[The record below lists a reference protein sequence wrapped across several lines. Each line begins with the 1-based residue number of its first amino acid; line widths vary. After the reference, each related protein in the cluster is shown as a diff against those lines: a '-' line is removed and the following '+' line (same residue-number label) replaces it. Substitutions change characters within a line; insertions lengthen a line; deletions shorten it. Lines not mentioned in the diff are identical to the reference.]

1 MPRRN
6 GNCLLPA
13 LRRKALIMSKLI
25 QITDILETKIRK
37 EKELEYYQQ
46 ELEKLQ
52 QKMFFI
58 QKDIDITNL
67 IIDLI
72 EKEKV
77 YDVKQNMI
85 GKSDD

>member
-1 MPRRN
+1 
-6 GNCLLPA
+6 
-13 LRRKALIMSKLI
+13 MSKLI
-25 QITDILETKIRK
+25 QITDILETKLRK
-37 EKELEYYQQ
+37 EKELEFYQK

-77 YDVKQNMI
+77 YDIKQNMETKLI
-85 GKSDD
+85 GDDNDG

>member
-1 MPRRN
+1 
-6 GNCLLPA
+6 
-13 LRRKALIMSKLI
+13 MSKLI
-25 QITDILETKIRK
+25 HITDILETKLRK

-58 QKDIDITNL
+58 KKDIDITNL
-67 IIDLI
+67 IIDMI
-72 EKEKV
+72 EQDKI

-85 GKSDD
+85 GKSDES